1 MCDCVWLW
9 LRDGLFSVCM
19 VHKLDVQVVGT
30 HLCEMTGVC
39 GVCVCVCAVCV
50 CMCVRVCVQIY
61 NPIRSI
67 LKVKV
72 YLVVGFKPGIKRSTD
87 SDRDLVRPSNH
98 HFSVDVKAGTEV
110 GLVADGAPVGTEF
123 QNQSLSM
130 GGTRA
135 CVCRPVCLFGLGVFC
150 IPKFLAYEN
159 FKNKNKCMIW
169 FDCFYPFLL
178 IYIYFSLALMN
189 CTEWVMIPACPSG

>member
-1 MCDCVWLW
+1 M
-9 LRDGLFSVCM
+9 
-19 VHKLDVQVVGT
+19 
-30 HLCEMTGVC
+30 
-39 GVCVCVCAVCV
+39 
-50 CMCVRVCVQIY
+50 QIY

-72 YLVVGFKPGIKRSTD
+72 YLVVGLKPGIKRSTD

-135 CVCRPVCLFGLGVFC
+135 CVCRPVYPFGLGVFC
-150 IPKFLAYEN
+150 ISKFLAYEN
-159 FKNKNKCMIW
+159 LKNKCMIL
-169 FDCFYPFLL
+169 FYCFCPFLL
-178 IYIYFSLALMN
+178 DIYFSLALMN